1 MWRWIIVGAGI
12 WVAAIAFA
20 LLLLKGGGFDD
31 DE

>member
-1 MWRWIIVGAGI
+1 MSGWMIVCAGI
-12 WVAAIAFA
+12 YVAGVAFA